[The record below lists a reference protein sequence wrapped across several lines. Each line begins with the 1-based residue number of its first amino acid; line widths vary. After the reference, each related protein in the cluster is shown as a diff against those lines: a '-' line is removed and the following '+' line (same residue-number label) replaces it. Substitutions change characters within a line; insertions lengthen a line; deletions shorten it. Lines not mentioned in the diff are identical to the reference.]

1 MTVYY
6 SFITVIWLA
15 HCLDSL
21 APFLLLGIKK
31 VFDLIKH
38 MKYHQN
44 ECKSYFSKQV
54 LSLLYGKQLWLL
66 FTVCNHTKQT
76 NRTDENLDKD
86 LAFISK

>member
-15 HCLDSL
+15 HHLDSL

-31 VFDLIKH
+31 VFDLIKQ
-38 MKYHQN
+38 KYHPN

-54 LSLLYGKQLWLL
+54 LLSLLYGNQLWLL
-66 FTVCNHTKQT
+66 FTICKHTKQT
-76 NRTDENLDKD
+76 NKTNENLDKD